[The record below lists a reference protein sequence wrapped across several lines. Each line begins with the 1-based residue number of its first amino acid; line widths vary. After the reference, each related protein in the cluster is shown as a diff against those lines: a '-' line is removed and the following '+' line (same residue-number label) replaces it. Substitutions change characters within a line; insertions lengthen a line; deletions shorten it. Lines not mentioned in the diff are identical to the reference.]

1 MAVINSP
8 FESQYG
14 FKAPGFSVDELG
26 NITATSITTSI
37 EDNSSA
43 LVNFTVIE
51 TGSQF
56 TFLEFEGNNPAITIF
71 RSSVYRFLLDTP
83 ELKFKIFNL
92 DQETLYNT
100 GLSHSD
106 GSSGVDAQGK
116 ETGTL
121 IFAVSASAPDIL
133 YYGDNTGSIFGTINI
148 VDPQGSFSTLDVN
161 ATTASTSS
169 TTGALTVA
177 GGVGIAGDLYVAG
190 SLNIDGI
197 GITTISSPTN
207 LELEAAN
214 QIIVKVDGN
223 TLGLLG
229 NTGSTIPVINTTIN
243 NTVIGLTTPATAA
256 FTSATVVNT
265 PTVDSSI
272 TNKQYVDSTALSL
285 AIAFGL

>member
-116 ETGTL
+116 ETGIL
-121 IFAVSASAPDIL
+121 SFAVSASAPDIL

-169 TTGALTVA
+169 LTGALTVA

-197 GITTISSPTN
+197 GITNISSPTN
-207 LELEAAN
+207 LELEAIN
-214 QIIVKVDGN
+214 QLIVKIDGN
-223 TLGLLG
+223 KIGVIGL
-229 NTGSTIPVINTTIN
+229 NGSSIPVVDTTIN
-243 NTVIGLTTPATAA
+243 NTSIGSIEPSTAA
-256 FTSATVVNT
+256 FTSATIVNL
-265 PTVDSSI
+265 PTTGVGV

>member
-26 NITATSITTSI
+26 NIIATSITTSI

-43 LVNFTVIE
+43 LVDFTVIE

-56 TFLEFEGNNPAITIF
+56 TFLEFEGNNPTITIF

-106 GSSGVDAQGK
+106 GSSGIDAQGK

-121 IFAVSASAPDIL
+121 SFAVSATAPDIL
-133 YYGDNTGSIFGTINI
+133 YYGDNTGSVFGTINI
-148 VDPQGSFSTLDVN
+148 VDPQGSFSIVDIN
-161 ATTASTSS
+161 STTTSTSS
-169 TTGALTVA
+169 LTGALTVA
-177 GGVGIAGDLYVAG
+177 GGVGIAGDLYVG
-190 SLNIDGI
+190 GTLNIDGI

-214 QIIVKVDGN
+214 QIIIKVDGN

-229 NTGSTIPVINTTIN
+229 NTGSTIPVIDTNIN
-243 NTVIGLTTPATAA
+243 NTVIGATTPAAAA
-256 FTSATVVNT
+256 FTTATVT
-265 PTVDSSI
+265 GLPTVDSSV
-272 TNKQYVDSTALSL
+272 TNRQYVDSTALSL